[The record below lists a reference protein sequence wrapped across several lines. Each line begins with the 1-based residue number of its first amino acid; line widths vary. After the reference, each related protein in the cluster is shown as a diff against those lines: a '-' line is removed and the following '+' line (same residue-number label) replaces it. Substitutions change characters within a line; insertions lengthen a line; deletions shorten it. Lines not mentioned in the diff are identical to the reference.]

1 MPKTHD
7 RRGEEWLWFCF
18 QRGRYM
24 QITQQSHAV
33 REDILK
39 KSRDSFKKFLQ
50 RSEIGFPRL
59 PERSDLWLKSERLG
73 SAKAEEF
80 KSLVI
85 VGLGGSSLGTR
96 VIQEVAH
103 AQNLFFV
110 DNVDAVEFENL
121 LADFKNLAEVCWA
134 FVSKSGTTIES
145 LCALE
150 ILDQVYRDK
159 GLNLA
164 KNSVVISETKD
175 SSLTKW
181 ARAHQVPE
189 LEIPLDVGGRFSV
202 LCAVGLMPAAF
213 IGMNVNKIRE
223 GALKALRDEEKIVQL
238 MAQFAQSFERE
249 EWISLM
255 WSYNSRMKNFGLWFQ
270 QLWAESLGKAVTR
283 DGKPAPRVSS
293 PMAAVGA
300 SDQHSILQQVMEGA
314 KDKFVFFQRFGD
326 SEGGS
331 LKVKTPQFPETQDL
345 KNRTMGALLG
355 VEAQSTQEALNHNGV
370 STMTLQYEALNEET
384 LGYQFMLWELVV
396 AGLGDYMGINAF
408 DQPGVE
414 LGKVLAK
421 KKLKL

>member
-1 MPKTHD
+1 MK
-7 RRGEEWLWFCF
+7 
-18 QRGRYM
+18 
-24 QITQQSHAV
+24 ITQVSHPTQEAV
-33 REDILK
+33 LGKCREAY
-39 KSRDSFKKFLQ
+39 KKFLQ
-50 RSEIGFPRL
+50 RSEIGFPKL
-59 PERSDLWLKSERLG
+59 PERSELWLKSERLG

-80 KSLVI
+80 ESLVI

-96 VIQEVAH
+96 VIQEVYH
-103 AQNLFFV
+103 AKNVFFV

-121 LADFKNLAEVCWA
+121 LGDLQDLAKVCWA

-150 ILDQVYRDK
+150 ILDQVYNDK
-159 GLNLA
+159 GLKLA
-164 KNSVVISETKD
+164 KNSVVISETKE

-181 ARAHQVPE
+181 ARANGVSE

-202 LCAVGLMPAAF
+202 LSAVGLMPAAF
-213 IGMNVNKIRE
+213 IGANLNEIRT
-223 GALKALRDEEKIVQL
+223 GALRALKDEAAVTEL
-238 MAQFAQSFERE
+238 MAQFVQSFARG

-283 DGKPAPRVSS
+283 EGLQAPRVST

-314 KDKFVFFQRFGD
+314 RDKFVFFQRFGD
-326 SEGGS
+326 SEGGT
-331 LKVKTPQFPETQDL
+331 LKVKKAQFPETQDL
-345 KNRTMGALLG
+345 QNRTMGALLG
-355 VEAQSTQEALNHNGV
+355 VEAQSTQEALSHNGV
-370 STMTLQYEALNEET
+370 STMTLHYEKLDGES
-384 LGYQFMLWELVV
+384 LGYQFMLWELVT
-396 AGLGDYMGINAF
+396 AGLGEILGINAF

-421 KKLKL
+421 KKLKS

>member
-1 MPKTHD
+1 MVTAGGVFGYGFSMK
-7 RRGEEWLWFCF
+7 
-18 QRGRYM
+18 
-24 QITQQSHAV
+24 ITQVSHPTKDAV
-33 REDILK
+33 LSKCHEAY
-39 KSRDSFKKFLQ
+39 KKFLQ
-50 RSEIGFPRL
+50 RSEIGFPKL
-59 PERSDLWLKSERLG
+59 PERSQLWIQSERLG
-73 SAKAEEF
+73 SLKAEEF
-80 KSLVI
+80 TSLVI

-96 VIQEVAH
+96 VIQEVFH
-103 AQNLFFV
+103 AQNVYFV

-121 LADFKNLAEVCWA
+121 LGDLKDLSKVCWA

-150 ILDQVYRDK
+150 ILDQVYNDK
-159 GLNLA
+159 GLSLA
-164 KNSVVISETKD
+164 KNSVVISETKE

-181 ARAHQVPE
+181 ARAHQVAE

-213 IGMNVNKIRE
+213 MGVNINDIRQ
-223 GALKALRDEEKIVQL
+223 GALKALRDEAAVTTL
-238 MAQFAQSFERE
+238 MAQFVQSFERG

-283 DGKPAPRVSS
+283 DGKPAPRVST

-326 SEGGS
+326 SEGGT
-331 LKVKTPQFPETQDL
+331 LKVKKAQFPETQDL
-345 KNRTMGALLG
+345 QNRTMGALLG

-370 STMTLQYEALNEET
+370 STMTLSYEKLDAET
-384 LGYQFMLWELVV
+384 LGYQFMLWELVT
-396 AGLGDYMGINAF
+396 AGLGEIMGINAF

-421 KKLKL
+421 KKLKS

>member
-1 MPKTHD
+1 MK
-7 RRGEEWLWFCF
+7 
-18 QRGRYM
+18 
-24 QITQQSHAV
+24 ITQVSHPTNDAV
-33 REDILK
+33 LTKCREAYG
-39 KSRDSFKKFLQ
+39 KFLQ
-50 RSEIGFPRL
+50 RAEIGFPKL
-59 PERSDLWLKSERLG
+59 PERSELWTSSESLG
-73 SAKAEEF
+73 KAKAAQF
-80 KSLVI
+80 QSLVI

-96 VIQEVAH
+96 VIQEVMH
-103 AQNLFFV
+103 AQNVFFI

-121 LADFKNLAEVCWA
+121 LVDLKDLSKVCWA

-164 KNSVVISETKD
+164 KNSVVISETKE

-181 ARAHQVPE
+181 ARAHGVAE
-189 LEIPLDVGGRFSV
+189 LEIPQDVGGRFSV

-213 IGMNVNKIRE
+213 MGANIPAIRE
-223 GALKALRDEEKIVQL
+223 GAQKALADRDVVTTL
-238 MAQFAQSFERE
+238 MAQFVQSFERG

-283 DGKPAPRVSS
+283 EGKPAPRVST

-314 KDKFVFFQRFGD
+314 KDKFVFFQRFAD

-331 LKVKTPQFPETQDL
+331 LKVLKAQFPETQDL
-345 KNRTMGALLG
+345 QQRTMGALLG

-370 STMTLQYEALNEET
+370 STMTLQYEKLNAESM
-384 LGYQFMLWELVV
+384 GYQFMLWELVV
-396 AGLGDYMGINAF
+396 AGLGEVLGVNAF

-421 KKLKL
+421 KKLKT

>member
-1 MPKTHD
+1 M
-7 RRGEEWLWFCF
+7 F
-18 QRGRYM
+18 RYGFAM
-24 QITQQSHAV
+24 KITQVSHQTNDAV
-33 REDILK
+33 LSKCREAY
-39 KSRDSFKKFLQ
+39 KKFLQ
-50 RSEIGFPRL
+50 RSEIGFPKL
-59 PERSDLWLKSERLG
+59 PERSELWLTSERLG

-80 KSLVI
+80 QTLVI

-96 VIQEVAH
+96 VIQEVFH
-103 AQNLFFV
+103 AQNVFFV

-121 LADFKNLAEVCWA
+121 LTDLKDLSKVCWA

-150 ILDQVYRDK
+150 ILDQVYSEK
-159 GLNLA
+159 GLSLA
-164 KNSVVISETKD
+164 KNSVVISETKE

-181 ARAHQVPE
+181 ARARGVSE

-213 IGMNVNKIRE
+213 MGANINDIRQ
-223 GALKALRDEEKIVQL
+223 GALKALRDEAAVTTL
-238 MAQFAQSFERE
+238 MAQFVQSFERG

-283 DGKPAPRVSS
+283 DGKAAPRVST

-314 KDKFVFFQRFGD
+314 KDKFVFFQRFDD

-331 LKVKTPQFPETQDL
+331 LKVKKAQFPETQDL
-345 KNRTMGALLG
+345 QNRTMGALLG

-370 STMTLQYEALNEET
+370 STMTLHYEKLNAET
-384 LGYQFMLWELVV
+384 LGYQFMLWELVT
-396 AGLGDYMGINAF
+396 AGLGEIMGINAF

-421 KKLKL
+421 KKLKS